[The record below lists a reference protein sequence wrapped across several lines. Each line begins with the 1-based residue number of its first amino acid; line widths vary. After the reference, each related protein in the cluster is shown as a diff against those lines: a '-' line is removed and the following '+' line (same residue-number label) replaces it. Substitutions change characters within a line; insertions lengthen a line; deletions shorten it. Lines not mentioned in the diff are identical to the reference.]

1 MNYLLD
7 ILKVWEVNLVTAL
20 QRGKTDGYVN
30 RHIDSEAVATY
41 LISSYIGIR
50 TLMVEGN
57 SKILRYKYIQQL
69 RQYFKLIEHKEP
81 A

>member
-1 MNYLLD
+1 
-7 ILKVWEVNLVTAL
+7 L
-20 QRGKTDGYVN
+20 QKGKSDGFVN

-41 LISSYIGIR
+41 LIASYIGIR

-57 SKILRYKYIQQL
+57 SKMLRYKYIQQL
-69 RQYFKLIEHKEP
+69 RQYFRLIEHKEP